1 LGTILTAGV
10 PLYFLLRHPNDS
22 KQQVWREFWPMFGA
36 SNQLLAAL
44 TLLAITIWIWK
55 TRRAWW
61 VWPLVGLPMAWMY
74 AMSNMALFSL
84 TYPRFVHD
92 GHFQLPADPVP
103 YAGGF
108 LLVLAAIMLIE
119 AIRVGSRHLPAGRD
133 SVGREKLVHA

>member
-1 LGTILTAGV
+1 
-10 PLYFLLRHPNDS
+10 
-22 KQQVWREFWPMFGA
+22 MFGA

-74 AMSNMALFSL
+74 TMSNMALISL
-84 TYPRFVHD
+84 TYPRFVRD

-108 LLVLAAIMLIE
+108 LLLLAAIMLIE
-119 AIRVGSRHLPAGRD
+119 AIRVGRRHLPAGRD
-133 SVGREKLVHA
+133 STGKEKLVHA